1 MEQNTLFALVAGALG
16 LSDIV
21 LARVLVG
28 RISSMGQKLLTYGG
42 VAFLLLAALFALR
55 VIKV

>member
-1 MEQNTLFALVAGALG
+1 MDQNTLFALVAGALG

-28 RISSMGQKLLTYGG
+28 RIPPMGQKLLTYGG